1 VSTRASDTRPPR
13 DRLLDAASELF
24 YQHGVHT
31 VGIDTI
37 IERAGVAKASLYS
50 TFGSKEELVRAYL
63 EARHASRRAAVLA
76 EMELHD
82 DPRGKL
88 LAVFDVLDTTVK
100 QSEFRGC
107 AFANASAE
115 SEPDSA
121 ATEVTRKVRAWLLG
135 VMAEQATALGAADPA
150 GLARQLTLLYDGAL
164 AQSRLERGPTAATAA
179 KAAAQV
185 LIDGAFP
192 AAQKPQSRPTRAARS
207 TRSQPPGRLPA
218 GHMRLSVVGC
228 ADPFP

>member
-1 VSTRASDTRPPR
+1 MTQPRQICLSCQGNRPVCYSCGVSTEVSAR

-24 YQHGVHT
+24 YEHGVHT

-37 IERAGVAKASLYS
+37 IERAGVAKATLYS

-88 LAVFDVLDTTVK
+88 LAVFDELDTTVK

-107 AFANASAE
+107 AFAN
-115 SEPDSA
+115 
-121 ATEVTRKVRAWLLG
+121 
-135 VMAEQATALGAADPA
+135 
-150 GLARQLTLLYDGAL
+150 
-164 AQSRLERGPTAATAA
+164 
-179 KAAAQV
+179 
-185 LIDGAFP
+185 
-192 AAQKPQSRPTRAARS
+192 
-207 TRSQPPGRLPA
+207 
-218 GHMRLSVVGC
+218 
-228 ADPFP
+228 